1 MIRNKDETTCRHGQ
15 YAHLWKKVS
24 TQQSTKEQQSIKT
37 ITSKAIIDESLEL
50 LQEVDKRKTMTVD
63 RNKGRN
69 DNRNNKEINNKM
81 AHIITA
87 IINGVE
93 IVKEL
98 EKNINESSTYNTTI
112 VAKVSKNTEDK

>member
-1 MIRNKDETTCRHGQ
+1 MIRNEDETTCRHGQ
-15 YAHLWKKVS
+15 YAHLWKKES
-24 TQQSTKEQQSIKT
+24 TQQSTKEQQSIKK